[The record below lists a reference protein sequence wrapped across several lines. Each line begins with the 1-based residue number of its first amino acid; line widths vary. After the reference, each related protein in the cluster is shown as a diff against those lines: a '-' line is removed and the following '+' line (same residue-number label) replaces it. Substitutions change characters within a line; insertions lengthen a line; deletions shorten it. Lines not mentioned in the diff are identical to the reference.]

1 MMYLKADT
9 AVEVPVGP
17 AVAVGDGFTPVTN
30 LVAGDADQ
38 AELLKYNGNTAI
50 TTTAISGTLAAIT
63 GADGYYTLG
72 LTTTDTNT
80 EGFMI
85 LLINDLSLILP
96 IRLEFQVVAANIY
109 DSMFSVAGTDV
120 LDINVKEISGNSTAA
135 DNAQADYDGTG
146 YNKSN
151 STIGTA
157 SVLTGHTAQT
167 ANHTASVALILED
180 TAVIGAAGVGLSDLG
195 GMSDAMKAE
204 VNAQADTAIG
214 DASLATAAALATVD
228 GIVDDILEDTSTTLD
243 TKLNTIDGIVDNILV
258 DTETTLDGKLNT
270 IDGIV
275 DAILEDTGTT
285 LDGKINT
292 IDGIVDD
299 ILLDTAVIGSLGA
312 GLTDITDRLPAA
324 MTKGTSDSGTT
335 TTMVDAA
342 RTESD
347 TDYWVGS
354 LIRITSGTSSGQTRL
369 ITGFTPASDT
379 ITFAPATTQ
388 AITTNTYEILPASSL
403 ETIINY
409 LEADLYID
417 DSVTP
422 WAHVLTKKG
431 SGGPGAGTELLR
443 RELLDTSDANITDTT
458 TVIGSAVE

>member
-30 LVAGDADQ
+30 LSIAGADE

-50 TTTAISGTLAAIT
+50 TTTAIAGSLAAIT
-63 GADGYYTLG
+63 GADGYYTLD
-72 LTTTDTNT
+72 LSASNTDT

-85 LLINDLSLILP
+85 LLINDDSLILP

-109 DSMFSVAGTDV
+109 DSMFAVAGTDV

-157 SVLTGHTAQT
+157 SVLTGHTVQT
-167 ANHTASVALILED
+167 ANHTSNIAAILAD
-180 TAVIGAAGVGLSDLG
+180 TAEIGTAGVGLHDLG

-228 GIVDDILEDTSTTLD
+228 GIVDDILVDTSTTLD
-243 TKLNTIDGIVDNILV
+243 TKINTIDGIVDDIL
-258 DTETTLDGKLNT
+258 
-270 IDGIV
+270 I
-275 DAILEDTGTT
+275 DTGTT

-299 ILLDTAVIGSLGA
+299 ILVDTGTTLDTKINTIDGIVDDILVDTAVIGAGGA
-312 GLTDITDRLPAA
+312 GLTALATAANLATVDTVVDSILADTGTDGVVVASIGDGAIGAAAVADIFSTTAIAESYGTD
-324 MTKGTSDSGTT
+324 
-335 TTMVDAA
+335 
-342 RTESD
+342 
-347 TDYWVGS
+347 GS
-354 LIRITSGTSSGQTRL
+354 TLTVAQALYLIVSHMGEHAITS
-369 ITGFTPASDT
+369 
-379 ITFAPATTQ
+379 TTKTLKKLDGS
-388 AITTNTYEILPASSL
+388 TT
-403 ETIINY
+403 
-409 LEADLYID
+409 
-417 DSVTP
+417 
-422 WAHVLTKKG
+422 
-431 SGGPGAGTELLR
+431 AGTFT
-443 RELLDTSDANITDTT
+443 LDDATSPTSITRAT
-458 TVIGSAVE
+458 